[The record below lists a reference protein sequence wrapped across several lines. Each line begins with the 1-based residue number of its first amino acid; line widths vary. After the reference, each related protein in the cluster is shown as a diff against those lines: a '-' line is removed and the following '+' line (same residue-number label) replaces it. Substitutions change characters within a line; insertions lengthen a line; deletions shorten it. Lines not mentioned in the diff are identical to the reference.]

1 MWNRFWQL
9 SSRERR
15 LLILAFVL
23 LPIAA
28 TRLRV
33 RGAAS
38 LRHDAPPS
46 PRATGSEPPVVGE
59 AARMVKAAAHY
70 TPLPI
75 TCLPQSIVLQQI
87 LRREGV
93 ETDLRIG
100 VRKSGGALD
109 GHAWVEYQGRPVND
123 PPVVRERFTVL
134 HADSRS

>member
-1 MWNRFWQL
+1 MWNRFWKL

-15 LLILAFVL
+15 LLIQAFVR

-28 TRLRV
+28 LRV
-33 RGAAS
+33 RLGGGAS
-38 LRHDAPPS
+38 LRHDAAPS
-46 PRATGSEPPVVGE
+46 PRGPGSAPPVVGE
-59 AARMVKAAAHY
+59 AARMVRAAAHH

-75 TCLPQSIVLQQI
+75 TCLPQSIVLQQL

-93 ETDLRIG
+93 ETELRIG
-100 VRKSGGALD
+100 VRKAGDALD

-123 PPVVRERFTVL
+123 PPAVRERFTVL